1 MSFVPQGAPAPT
13 APRVGRGMI
22 IAGSVLIALSVMV
35 GAIGTAVVSRQINV
49 DDFQRDV
56 VVDGPDSTLIPGT
69 LSFRV
74 AEPLRSDADT
84 AMTVGVAVA
93 GTATPE
99 PECTLDRDGEPVKL
113 TAASAGSELLRQTT
127 QPYEVIREARLE
139 PGSYELRC
147 ELAGEPSSD
156 RGGNVTVGRVFGTD
170 DAMGLVG
177 PVVIFLLVGALAA
190 LLFIIGVILLIVG
203 LVRSSR
209 ARRGPP
215 GFPTAPP
222 PSDAPPGP
230 PLR

>member
-1 MSFVPQGAPAPT
+1 MPV

-22 IAGSVLIALSVMV
+22 IAGSVLVALSIVV

-56 VVDGPDSTLIPGT
+56 VVEGPDSTLVPGS

-74 AEPLRSDADT
+74 AEPLRADADA
-84 AMTVGVAVA
+84 AMTVGVAVS
-93 GTATPE
+93 GSTAPE
-99 PECTLDRDGEPVKL
+99 PECTLERDGGEPVRL
-113 TAASAGSELLRQTT
+113 AAPAAGSELLRQTSQT
-127 QPYEVIREARLE
+127 YQVIGEARLE

-147 ELAGEPSSD
+147 EAAGEPSSD

-177 PVVIFLLVGALAA
+177 PVVIFLVVGALAA
-190 LLFIIGVILLIVG
+190 LLFVVGLILLIVG
-203 LVRSSR
+203 LVRASR

-215 GFPTAPP
+215 RIPM
-222 PSDAPPGP
+222 APPGP
-230 PLR
+230 PPSGPPMGPPLS